1 MLVFSLTAESV
12 SSWKA
17 MAQVNSGRGSGR
29 GSLSLWRWMRDT
41 RQSELLVVGLVGED
55 IAATA
60 GLAFALLAVAAIMVT
75 GNPVVDAI
83 GSQAIGVLLLGVAVF
98 VDIEVKVQVG
108 QSTEPSRRQLS
119 LLSDSLKIRLTS

>member
-1 MLVFSLTAESV
+1 M
-12 SSWKA
+12 WKA
-17 MAQVNSGRGSGR
+17 LAQVNSGR

-41 RQSELLVVGLVGED
+41 RQSKLLVVVGED
-55 IAATA
+55 IAAMASLT
-60 GLAFALLAVAAIMVT
+60 FALLAVAAIMVT

-119 LLSDSLKIRLTS
+119 LLSDSLEIRLTS